1 MRMCIVCR
9 EMKPKKDLI
18 RVVKSPDGI
27 IDIDL
32 RGKASGRGAYLCP
45 DQACID
51 KAEKSKLLEKSFEQR
66 IDREVYDKLRTQLIE
81 GE

>member
-1 MRMCIVCR
+1 MRMCVGCR

-18 RVVKSPDGI
+18 RVVKSPDGN

-32 RGKASGRGAYLCP
+32 KGKASGRGAYLCP
-45 DQACID
+45 EQACVD

-66 IDREVYDKLRTQLIE
+66 IDKEVYDKLRTQLIE